1 MPRTYEHLN
10 QYEREVIAQMLRE
23 QSTWIDMG
31 KRLNRSASSIWREY
45 HRNQDV
51 AGRYAAGAAHR
62 KSMARRKII
71 RRPPAVTGEAKTWIE
86 SGLKKYWSPDQVN
99 GRGVLEGR
107 QVASTMSIYRFLSR
121 LEGQPYRKYLRGAGK
136 ERQRRRSVHQRIHE
150 RVMIDERPGEVLLR
164 RKVGHWEAD
173 TVRGPMKT
181 KPCIMSV
188 VERATHYLVAR
199 LLKERQA
206 HHLNRAMKS
215 SFQQLPF
222 KTVTVDNGMEFAS
235 HKKLQKQTGV
245 AVYFAHERCP
255 WERGLNEQVNGLL
268 RQFFPKGTDLGTVS
282 AAQLRRAV
290 SYLNHRPRKSLGYQT
305 PNEEMQRLLL
315 CT

>member
-10 QYEREVIAQMLRE
+10 QYDREIIAQMLRE
-23 QSTWIDMG
+23 HSTWLEMG
-31 KRLNRSASSIWREY
+31 RRLNRSASSIWREY
-45 HRNQDV
+45 HRNREAD
-51 AGRYAAGAAHR
+51 GRYAAASAHR
-62 KSMARRKII
+62 KSMDRRRIV
-71 RRPPAVTGEAKTWIE
+71 RRCPVVVGEMKTWIK
-86 SGLKKYWSPDQVN
+86 SRLKKYWSPEQIN
-99 GRGVLEGR
+99 GRGSLEGR
-107 QVASTMSIYRFLSR
+107 EVASIMSFYRFLDHH
-121 LEGQPYRKYLRGAGK
+121 EGQHYRKYLRCADP
-136 ERQRRRSVHQRIHE
+136 ERRMRKRVHERIHE
-150 RVMIDERPGEVLLR
+150 RVMIDDRPREVWLR
-164 RKVGHWEAD
+164 RQVGHWEAD

-206 HHLNRAMKS
+206 NHLNRAMKS
-215 SFQQLPF
+215 SFRQLPF

-235 HKKLQKQTGV
+235 HKKLQQQTGV
-245 AVYFAHERCP
+245 AVYFAHEKCP

-268 RQFFPKGTDLGTVS
+268 RQFFPKGTDMGTVS

-305 PNEEMQRLLL
+305 PSEAMKRLPL